1 MRIEDCNALFAIPYY
16 LCHMNL
22 KPGDHV
28 RFLDDEGDAVVKSV
42 VDSNTV
48 VIEDETGFD
57 YEIDVSKLVKTA
69 SHDEESEKYEQV
81 QPDIRNVLERNLDK
95 DAAKKASDDFK
106 VKYKRPTAT
115 PKRRGEFMEVNLHI
129 HEIRER
135 SSGMSNA
142 EIVQIQMEH
151 FNRMMRMAKQ
161 KRLDRIIFIHG
172 VGKGVLRMEIRDA
185 LANYF
190 PECTFHDAP
199 YTEYGYGGTE
209 VIMRKL

>member
-1 MRIEDCNALFAIPYY
+1 
-16 LCHMNL
+16 MNL

-28 RFLDDEGDAVVKSV
+28 RFLDDAGEAVVKSV
-42 VDSNTV
+42 VDNNTV

-57 YEIDVSKLVKTA
+57 YEYPVRSLVKTA
-69 SHDEESEKYEQV
+69 SPEEESEKYDQV
-81 QPDIRNVLERNLDK
+81 QPDIQNVLERNLDK

-106 VKYKRPTAT
+106 LKYKRPTAA
-115 PKRRGEFMEVNLHI
+115 PKRKGAFMEVDLHI

-135 SSGMSNA
+135 SSGMSNS

-151 FNRMMRMAKQ
+151 FNRMMSMAKD
-161 KRLDRIIFIHG
+161 KRLDRIVFIHG
-172 VGKGVLRMEIRDA
+172 VGKGVLRLEIRKA
-185 LANYF
+185 LSNYF

-199 YTEYGYGGTE
+199 YTEYGYGATE